1 MEIGVGLPNAIPD
14 VDRDSLLEFA
24 KRADAK
30 GFTSLGTVDRVVY
43 PGFEPLVSLAAV
55 AAVTERI
62 RLATTVMLGP
72 LRSNAVLLAKEC
84 ATLDHLADG
93 RFWLGIGLG
102 ARQDDYEVS
111 GISWDTRGAALTRQL
126 EQIRRTW
133 EGDEVGP
140 KPLTPGGPK
149 LIVGGH
155 ASPAI
160 ARAARFGDGW
170 IMGAAGPDQFAELAP
185 KVDEAWQQAGRPEKP
200 WKASLA
206 YFSLGPDA
214 EGHAER
220 NIGHYY
226 EFLGDYTSQIVQSVA
241 TTPEMVHSY
250 IQAFEQA
257 GCDELIFFPGSRHTH
272 QADELAGVVGK

>member
-14 VDRDSLLEFA
+14 VDRESLVEFA
-24 KRADAK
+24 KRADAR
-30 GFTSLGTVDRVVY
+30 GFSSLGTVDRLVY
-43 PGFEPLVSLAAV
+43 PGFEPLVALAAV

-62 RLATTVMLGP
+62 RLATTVLLGP
-72 LRSNAVLLAKEC
+72 LRPNPTLLAKQC
-84 ATLDHLADG
+84 ATLDHVSDG

-102 ARQDDYEVS
+102 ARADDYEAS
-111 GISWDTRGAALTRQL
+111 GIPWRSRGAALTRQL
-126 EQIRRTW
+126 EQIRSTW

-155 ASPAI
+155 APA
-160 ARAARFGDGW
+160 ALERAARFGDGW
-170 IMGAAGPDQFAELAP
+170 IMGAAGPDQFAALAP
-185 KVDEAWQQAGRPEKP
+185 QVDEAWQKAGRDKP

-214 EGHAER
+214 EAHAER

-226 EFLGDYTSQIVQSVA
+226 EFLGDYTSRIVESVA
-241 TTPEMVHSY
+241 TTPEAVHSY
-250 IQAFEQA
+250 VQAFEQA
-257 GCDELIFFPGSRHTH
+257 GCDELIFFPGSKHTH
-272 QADELAGVVGK
+272 QVDLLADTVGK